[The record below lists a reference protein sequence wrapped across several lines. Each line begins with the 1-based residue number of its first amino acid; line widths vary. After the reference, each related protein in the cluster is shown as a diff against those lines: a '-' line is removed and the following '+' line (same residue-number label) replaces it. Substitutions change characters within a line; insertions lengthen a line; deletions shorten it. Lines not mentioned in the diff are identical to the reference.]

1 VSSTNPP
8 YREARHLRD
17 LEEIRRD
24 VENFNGD
31 IDREYYLN
39 WAGLKD
45 EMNLSI
51 IYNRYASLFDPDLI
65 AEVRTRRESATE
77 EEARRLRYLQDFLTS
92 AYLTQRVKELT
103 SRVQTMAATESVTVN
118 GQRMPF
124 RLAAVK
130 MANEAERAKRSRIF
144 NARNLVIDKMN
155 LMLKDRMDAMHA
167 AAESLGYENY
177 LSLFSEIKGI
187 DFQALNNIMKRF
199 ISETEGL
206 YKDRMGDSFQRMAG
220 VPLGSGEKHDL
231 AFIFRAKQFDSM
243 FPKECLLH
251 ALKSTLAGMGINLD
265 EQKNIEL
272 DVEERPKKSPRAFVA
287 PIRVPSEIK
296 LVIMPHGGHDDY
308 MTLLHETGH
317 AEHHAWCDA
326 GLAVEYRYLG
336 DVSVTESYAFLLE
349 HLATNKSWLKRFL
362 RVEDA
367 AAFLDFQRLIKLY
380 FLRRY
385 GAKLS
390 YELKLHSDGLEG
402 MDLEYQRTL
411 EAALVFR
418 HPPNHYLNDVDDGFY
433 CAGYL
438 RAWIFEAHLREVLRR
453 KFGEEWFTT
462 AEAGSFLRE
471 LWSQGQKYN
480 VDELARQL
488 GYEGLS
494 IDPLM
499 REFLP

>member
-1 VSSTNPP
+1 MSFTFPP

-17 LEEIRRD
+17 LDEIRRD

-45 EMNLSI
+45 EMNLSV
-51 IYNRYASLFDPDLI
+51 IYDRYANLFDPELI
-65 AEVRTRRESATE
+65 AEVRARRRAASE

-103 SRVQTMAATESVTVN
+103 SRVETMAASESITVN
-118 GQRMPF
+118 GERMAF

-130 MANEAERAKRSRIF
+130 MANEADRAKRSRIF
-144 NARNLVIDKMN
+144 HARNQIIDKMN
-155 LMLKDRMDAMHA
+155 PTLKERMGMMHA
-167 AAESLGYENY
+167 AAESLGYESY
-177 LSLFSEIKGI
+177 LSLFTEIKRI
-187 DFQALNNIMKRF
+187 DFQALSKIMERL
-199 ISETEGL
+199 ISRTEGL
-206 YKDRMGDSFQRMAG
+206 YRDGMGDLFQRVAG
-220 VPLGSGEKHDL
+220 VPLERGEKHDL
-231 AFIFRAKQFDSM
+231 AFIFRAKQFDPI
-243 FPKECLLH
+243 FPKERLLH
-251 ALKSTLAGMGINLD
+251 ALKSTLARVGIDLD
-265 EQKNIEL
+265 EQRNIEL

-349 HLATNKSWLKRFL
+349 HLATNKSWLERFL
-362 RVEDA
+362 GVKDA
-367 AAFLDFQRLIKLY
+367 VAFLDFQRLIKLY

-385 GAKLS
+385 GAKIS
-390 YELKLHSDGLEG
+390 YELKLHSDGLED

-418 HPPNHYLNDVDDGFY
+418 HSPSHYLNDVDDEFY

-438 RAWIFEAHLREVLRR
+438 RAWIFEAQLREVLSQ
-453 KFGEEWFTT
+453 KFGEDWFTT
-462 AEAGSFLRE
+462 VEAGGFLKE
-471 LWSQGQKYN
+471 LWSHGQEYD